1 VVLLGLMTVRLDVER
16 VRLRLRFGFRNN
28 AVMYNRL
35 FFEFFADLFE
45 LGDVS
50 IVTLTRIFI
59 SEEKV

>member
-1 VVLLGLMTVRLDVER
+1 VRLDVER

-50 IVTLTRIFI
+50 IVNLTRIFI
-59 SEEKV
+59 SEVKV

>member
-1 VVLLGLMTVRLDVER
+1 
-16 VRLRLRFGFRNN
+16 
-28 AVMYNRL
+28 MYNRL

-50 IVTLTRIFI
+50 IVTLFI